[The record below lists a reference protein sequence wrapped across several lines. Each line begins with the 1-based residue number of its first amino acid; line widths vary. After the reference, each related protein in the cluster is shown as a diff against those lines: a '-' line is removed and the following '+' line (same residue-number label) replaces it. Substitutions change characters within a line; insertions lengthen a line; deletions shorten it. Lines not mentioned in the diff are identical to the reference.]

1 MTFAA
6 SVKEELCSV
15 PLEREC
21 CATAECYG
29 FLLFSKQ
36 VDASGIVFQTEY
48 KNVARRYRE
57 LLRVVCGVSALLIS
71 PDRRGGNHTVS
82 VPSASS
88 LRVLER
94 FGHTGQELSLR
105 LNRANLEQECCYGAF
120 LRGAF
125 LACGTLSNPERDYHL
140 EFFLPRRKLAEDLC
154 VLLREMD
161 LPFKVTSRR
170 GAAVAYCKESEHIED
185 LLTMMQATQS
195 TLRLM
200 NIKIYKDVRNRVNR
214 VTNCETANLTKT
226 VEAVRRQTQ
235 AIERLQRVGMLP
247 TLPAALQ
254 EAARL
259 RLENP
264 ELSLSELGAMMSPP
278 LSRSGMNHRLQ
289 KLMELA
295 GALPEE
301 AGHAPGG

>member
-6 SVKEELCSV
+6 SVKDELCGV
-15 PLEREC
+15 PVEREC
-21 CATAECYG
+21 CAAAECYG
-29 FLLFSKQ
+29 LLLFSKQ
-36 VDASGIVFQTEY
+36 VSAAGIVFQTEY
-48 KNVARRYRE
+48 KNAARRYRE
-57 LLRVVCGVSALLIS
+57 LLRSVCGVSAILVS
-71 PDRRGGNHTVS
+71 PDRRGGSHMLTL
-82 VPSASS
+82 PAASS
-88 LRVLER
+88 VRVLER
-94 FGHTGQELSLR
+94 FGHTGKELSLR

-154 VLLREMD
+154 VLLRELE
-161 LPFKVTSRR
+161 LPFKITDRR

-226 VEAVRRQTQ
+226 VEAVRRQTR
-235 AIERLQRVGMLP
+235 AIERLEETGVLASLP
-247 TLPAALQ
+247 VPLQ

-259 RLENP
+259 RVEYP
-264 ELSLSELGAMMSPP
+264 ELSLSELGQKMSPA

-295 GALPEE
+295 EKLESSAARKEPQ
-301 AGHAPGG
+301 

>member
-82 VPSASS
+82 VPAASS

-94 FGHTGQELSLR
+94 FGHTGRELTLR

-161 LPFKVTSRR
+161 LPFKITSRR

-235 AIERLQRVGMLP
+235 AIERLERVGMLP